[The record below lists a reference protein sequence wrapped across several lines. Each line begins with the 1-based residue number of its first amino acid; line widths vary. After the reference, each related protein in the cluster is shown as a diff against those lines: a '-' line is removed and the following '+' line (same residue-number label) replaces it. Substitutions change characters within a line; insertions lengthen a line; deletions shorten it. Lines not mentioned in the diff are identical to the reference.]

1 MKSNTID
8 VRSVPVLPELADHVI
23 RMALEKEVSVAKL
36 ADLIEKDQA
45 LTARILSLANST
57 YYKRSRDIYTV
68 RDAVVIIGFE
78 SVRTVALGVSVLG
91 MFPTENGSGFDYK
104 DFWRHSMACALYAE
118 AMMESVSPPL
128 SAKAFCAGLLHDIGK
143 LVIDRTSPRDYAQA
157 LDQAREGS
165 KPLIEVEDEILG
177 VNHAEI
183 GRDVLAYWKLPQ
195 VYEESVWCHHAPVKV
210 IDDEQLKISGIVH
223 IANILAHMTCIG
235 ASGNNYP
242 QKISNQLLKKY
253 HLEHDVLDNL
263 MKTVPS
269 QIDAICEEIG
279 IGKPSESLFGMVNM
293 ANMRL
298 ADISLKLQQNSIET
312 SLAKRR
318 SEILIQLLTKLNN
331 ASKIS
336 EVLENAAQQLMDSKL
351 IQGFL
356 GGLKLGRLNL
366 VYEISRQ
373 SVSRFIKVGNEEL
386 KSMILANNYSAG
398 MMLPSGVFIYLELKD
413 HDLGDD
419 QDFISSVIGA
429 ISSSLR
435 RTYAENTIIEEKTVL
450 RKALKSA
457 SEEKQKAEEMLR
469 LNQELIDASSF
480 GLCLIDDTNH
490 VRIENEKSRDIR
502 TVLGISGDEILK
514 VLEHVS
520 SEIGRELK
528 SAIADRSEKS
538 VLWPNNSQ
546 TFRVETRTIKVNSW
560 MLIIMWDIT
569 EELEDQRRRL
579 AYAKMSV
586 VGSLAASMAH
596 NMKSPVGAI
605 HGFGSIIRDDINH
618 AKIKIL
624 RGDQQDQDIP
634 DMINNIITA
643 SENVL
648 KIVNQLLNF
657 TRKWESPEGK
667 VDLDGFIEGVIQIVS
682 SQAGSAGVSLKKEI
696 EPGEILIKAEALE
709 QVLINML
716 INAVKASSKGS
727 EVKISASRKNEGI
740 EFAVMDNGIGIEKDQ
755 IEKIFDPLYTAWPL
769 KTGMGLGLSLAK
781 DIVDSMG
788 GTIDVTSKPGEGSRF
803 TVWIPEGKG

>member
-8 VRSVPVLPELADHVI
+8 VGSVPVLPELADHVI
-23 RMALEKEVSVAKL
+23 RMALENEVSVTKL

-68 RDAVVIIGFE
+68 RDAVVVVGLD

-91 MFPTENGSGFDYK
+91 MFPTVKDSGLDYK

-118 AMMESVSPPL
+118 AMMETVSQPL
-128 SAKAFCAGLLHDIGK
+128 STKAFCVGLLHDIGK
-143 LVIDRTSPRDYAQA
+143 LVLDRTMPHDYAQA
-157 LDQAREGS
+157 LQKAREGT

-177 VNHAEI
+177 TNHAEI
-183 GRDVLAYWKLPQ
+183 AREVLSYWKLPP
-195 VYEESVWCHHAPVKV
+195 VYEESVWCHHAPIKV
-210 IDDEQLKISGIVH
+210 IDDEQYKISGVVH
-223 IANILAHMTCIG
+223 IANILAHMTCVG

-242 QKISNQLLKKY
+242 QEISMQLLKKF
-253 HLEHDVLDNL
+253 HLEQDVLDNL
-263 MKTVPS
+263 MNSIPK

-279 IGKPSESLFGMVNM
+279 VGKPSEGLFGMVNK

-318 SEILIQLLTKLNN
+318 SEILIQLLTRLNN

-366 VYEISRQ
+366 VYEVSEQ
-373 SVSRFIKVGNEEL
+373 SISRFIKVGSEEL
-386 KSMILANNYSAG
+386 KSMILASNYSAG
-398 MMLPSGVFIYLELKD
+398 MMLPSGVFLYLELKD

-435 RTYAENTIIEEKTVL
+435 RTYAENAVLEEKTVL

-457 SEEKQKAEEMLR
+457 SEEKQNAQEMLR
-469 LNQELIDASSF
+469 LNQELIEASSF
-480 GLCLIDDTNH
+480 GMCLIDDNNR

-502 TVLGISGDEILK
+502 TVLAISGNDILK
-514 VLEHVS
+514 VLDHET
-520 SEIGRELK
+520 SETSQELK
-528 SAIADRSEKS
+528 TAIVGRSEKS
-538 VLWPNNSQ
+538 ILWYNHPQ
-546 TFRVETRTIKVNSW
+546 TFRIETRPIKVNTW

-569 EELEDQRRRL
+569 EELEEQRRRF

-618 AKIKIL
+618 ENIRIM
-624 RGDQQDQDIP
+624 RGDQQDQDFP
-634 DMINNIITA
+634 DMVNNIILA

-667 VDLDGFIEGVIQIVS
+667 VNLEGFIEGVMQIVS

-696 EPGEILIKAEALE
+696 ETGDIFIKAEALE
-709 QVLINML
+709 QVLINLL

-727 EVKISASRKNEGI
+727 EVSITASRKNEGI
-740 EFAVMDNGIGIEKDQ
+740 EFAVMDHGIGIEQDQ

-788 GTIDVTSKPGEGSRF
+788 GTIEVTSKPGEGSKF